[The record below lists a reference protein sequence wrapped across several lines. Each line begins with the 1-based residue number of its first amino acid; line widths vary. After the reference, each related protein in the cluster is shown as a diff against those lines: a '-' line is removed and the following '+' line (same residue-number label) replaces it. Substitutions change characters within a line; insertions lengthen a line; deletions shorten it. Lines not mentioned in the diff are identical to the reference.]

1 MIKIMVFKR
10 NKVICIHWFFHWMEW
25 VFGCFDFSELAQKA
39 WFWKQDWWTL
49 EGWFLNS
56 YVILF
61 VLCTLES
68 HCVICRVLLPTKQ
81 CVEGTLQHYNLHY
94 NIALVSVK
102 GFRASHPAKIQH
114 LWNDHS
120 CDVVA
125 VGYCFK
131 SGKLMAA
138 RGRQFGRP
146 ATLDCKYLRYSTC
159 KITNVG
165 CYFSYILLFRV
176 YTSGP

>member
-1 MIKIMVFKR
+1 MDVRLFWLQQACSESVVMKTRSMKPWGLVLE
-10 NKVICIHWFFHWMEW
+10 FFCDP
-25 VFGCFDFSELAQKA
+25 FCFMYSRV
-39 WFWKQDWWTL
+39 
-49 EGWFLNS
+49 S
-56 YVILF
+56 
-61 VLCTLES
+61 LCHLQIE
-68 HCVICRVLLPTKQ
+68 VLLPTKQ
-81 CVEGTLQHYNLHY
+81 RVEGTLQHYNLHY

-102 GFRASHPAKIQH
+102 GFLASHPAKIQH

-159 KITNVG
+159 KITKVG

-176 YTSGP
+176 YTRGP

>member
-1 MIKIMVFKR
+1 MYSRV
-10 NKVICIHWFFHWMEW
+10 
-25 VFGCFDFSELAQKA
+25 S
-39 WFWKQDWWTL
+39 
-49 EGWFLNS
+49 
-56 YVILF
+56 
-61 VLCTLES
+61 LCHLQIE
-68 HCVICRVLLPTKQ
+68 VLLPTKQ

-138 RGRQFGRP
+138 RGEQLSRP
-146 ATLDCKYLRYSTC
+146 ATLDCKYLSYSTC
-159 KITNVG
+159 NITKVW
-165 CYFSYILLFRV
+165 LLFFLRTFV
-176 YTSGP
+176 